1 MIPTTQLPNE
11 TQKAYEAWQA
21 YLGMGEKRSQE
32 AVAAKLKKSR
42 QLLSRWAAKYKWT
55 ERLMSANHED
65 AERQNKA
72 KEQAALE
79 HAKLIEAR
87 KVIVMERAWELADA
101 LFKKASLIAKWPLE
115 QQTRTENDG
124 KTTIIIEPTKRW
136 QQSDAGRLGEVADE
150 LARLAVGLPQRVTA
164 ATNADGSAVQTGPA
178 AQPIMN
184 VTFEQT
190 DETKKLEKQFNVL
203 PD

>member
-1 MIPTTQLPNE
+1 
-11 TQKAYEAWQA
+11 
-21 YLGMGEKRSQE
+21 MGENRSLE
-32 AVAAKLKKSR
+32 AVGRKLSKSKTII
-42 QLLSRWAAKYKWT
+42 SRWSSRYRWK
-55 ERLMSANHED
+55 ERLMQFHVED

-79 HAKLIEAR
+79 HAKLIESR

-164 ATNADGSAVQTGPA
+164 VTNADGSAVQTGPA